1 LPSTPR
7 VQTEKTVRWQTI
19 PRNPHATCNGAWIE
33 GIFTNFFE
41 ASGGELVLATAACAC
56 RTISL
61 MSARWLSILVAA
73 FAVLGVARPSVAAA
87 DSADVASTQAY
98 LQTNYT
104 LMRYFT
110 SHIPAAKAEIASVL
124 TGVRRECPLAAS
136 GSPQNGDS
144 EQLSNE
150 VVGTM
155 VTTVVQHN
163 LAPALSAIRAT
174 EPLRWSNSALNK
186 TIHAYLAKAKAL
198 TTLAVPDLCGDVKA
212 WAASGFKTLPTS
224 TATFSPHFLSWWV
237 APGNQPPALRHY
249 ESSQDAALAHRT
261 TKLEEQWTQFEAD
274 EVETWGEIMNALVL
288 QP

>member
-1 LPSTPR
+1 L
-7 VQTEKTVRWQTI
+7 I
-19 PRNPHATCNGAWIE
+19 AT
-33 GIFTNFFE
+33 
-41 ASGGELVLATAACAC
+41 
-56 RTISL
+56 
-61 MSARWLSILVAA
+61 
-73 FAVLGVARPSVAAA
+73 FAILGVGGPSVAAA

-110 SHIPAAKAEIASVL
+110 AHIPAAKAEIASVL
-124 TGVRRECPLAAS
+124 TGVRRECPLAAA
-136 GSPQNGDS
+136 GSPQDADS

-163 LAPALSAIRAT
+163 LPATLSAIRAT
-174 EPLRWSNSALNK
+174 ESLHWSNGALDR
-186 TIHAYLAKAKAL
+186 TVHAYLAKAKAL
-198 TTLAVPDLCGDVKA
+198 TTLAVPGLCADVRA
-212 WAASGFKTLPTS
+212 WAASGFKSLPAS

-237 APGNQPPALRHY
+237 APGDQPPALRHY
-249 ESSQDAALAHRT
+249 ESSQDAGLAHRT

>member
-1 LPSTPR
+1 
-7 VQTEKTVRWQTI
+7 
-19 PRNPHATCNGAWIE
+19 
-33 GIFTNFFE
+33 
-41 ASGGELVLATAACAC
+41 
-56 RTISL
+56 
-61 MSARWLSILVAA
+61 MSARWLSVLVAA
-73 FAVLGVARPSVAAA
+73 FVVLGIAGPSVAGAN
-87 DSADVASTQAY
+87 STDVASTQAY
-98 LQTNYT
+98 LQANYT

-136 GSPQNGDS
+136 GSPQDADS

-163 LAPALSAIRAT
+163 LTPTLSAIRAT
-174 EPLRWSNSALNK
+174 EPLRWSSGALNR

-198 TTLAVPDLCGDVKA
+198 TALAVPDLCADVKA
-212 WAASGFKTLPTS
+212 WASSGFKTLPAS
-224 TATFSPHFLSWWV
+224 TVSFSPNFLSSWV
-237 APGNQPPALRHY
+237 APGDQPTALSHY
-249 ESSQDAALAHRT
+249 ETSQDATLAHRT

-274 EVETWGEIMNALVL
+274 EVETWGAIMNALVL

>member
-1 LPSTPR
+1 
-7 VQTEKTVRWQTI
+7 
-19 PRNPHATCNGAWIE
+19 
-33 GIFTNFFE
+33 
-41 ASGGELVLATAACAC
+41 
-56 RTISL
+56 
-61 MSARWLSILVAA
+61 M
-73 FAVLGVARPSVAAA
+73 FAVLGAAGPSVAAA

-110 SHIPAAKAEIASVL
+110 SHIPAARAEIASVL
-124 TGVRRECPLAAS
+124 AGVRRECPLAAS
-136 GSPQNGDS
+136 GSPEDADS

-163 LAPALSAIRAT
+163 LPATLSAIRAT
-174 EPLRWSNSALNK
+174 ESLRWSDGALNR
-186 TIHAYLAKAKAL
+186 TIHAYLAKAKVL
-198 TTLAVPDLCGDVKA
+198 TTLAVPDLCEDVRA
-212 WAASGFKTLPTS
+212 WATSDFKTLPAS
-224 TATFSPHFLSWWV
+224 TASFAPRFLSSWV
-237 APGNQPPALRHY
+237 APGDQPAALTRY
-249 ESSQDAALAHRT
+249 ESTQDTGLAHRT

>member
-1 LPSTPR
+1 M
-7 VQTEKTVRWQTI
+7 
-19 PRNPHATCNGAWIE
+19 
-33 GIFTNFFE
+33 
-41 ASGGELVLATAACAC
+41 SG
-56 RTISL
+56 
-61 MSARWLSILVAA
+61 RWLSILVLA
-73 FAVLGVARPSVAAA
+73 FAVLGVAGPSAAAA

-110 SHIPAAKAEIASVL
+110 AHIPAAKAEIASVL
-124 TGVRRECPLAAS
+124 AGVRSECPLAAS
-136 GSPQNGDS
+136 GSPQDVNS

-163 LAPALSAIRAT
+163 LPATLSAIRAT
-174 EPLRWSNSALNK
+174 ESLHWSNGALNK
-186 TIHAYLAKAKAL
+186 SIHAYLAKAKAL
-198 TTLAVPDLCGDVKA
+198 IALAVPNLCGDIKA
-212 WAASGFKTLPTS
+212 WATSGFKTLPAS
-224 TATFSPHFLSWWV
+224 TVSFSPRFLSSWV
-237 APGNQPPALRHY
+237 APGDQPPALRHY

-274 EVETWGEIMNALVL
+274 EVETWGEIMDALVL

>member
-1 LPSTPR
+1 MP
-7 VQTEKTVRWQTI
+7 
-19 PRNPHATCNGAWIE
+19 
-33 GIFTNFFE
+33 
-41 ASGGELVLATAACAC
+41 
-56 RTISL
+56 
-61 MSARWLSILVAA
+61 ARWISVLVAT
-73 FAVLGVARPSVAAA
+73 FAVLGVAGPSAAAA

-110 SHIPAAKAEIASVL
+110 AHIPAAKAEIASVL

-136 GSPQNGDS
+136 GSPQDVDS

-163 LAPALSAIRAT
+163 LPATLNAIRAT
-174 EPLRWSNSALNK
+174 ASLRWSNGALNK

-198 TTLAVPDLCGDVKA
+198 TTLAVPDLCADVKA
-212 WAASGFKTLPTS
+212 WAASGFKTLPASTS
-224 TATFSPHFLSWWV
+224 AFSPHFLSWWV
-237 APGNQPPALRHY
+237 APGDQPPTLRRY